1 MKPELTNHRIF
12 SFICLYIKSFQWLQ
26 KFYDLG
32 LEKWLSG
39 QEQMLPFQMTQLEF
53 KMTTSLYSNEQ
64 NHASKGDV
72 WFSRSEHH
80 QKQLPKILNSEVES
94 DHLSIFLIASL
105 KTFLTV
111 VNN

>member
-1 MKPELTNHRIF
+1 MSSDIDSEKNMALIQTP
-12 SFICLYIKSFQWLQ
+12 Q
-26 KFYDLG
+26 K
-32 LEKWLSG
+32 KQS
-39 QEQMLPFQMTQLEF
+39 QMTQLEF